1 MSLKRNTQTPHA
13 VTGQSKL
20 AADTSTT
27 GFREIAWAMAF
38 TTLCRRSINNQL
50 KAGMPHV
57 KLGRRI
63 LFHPPSVEAW
73 LLRQQRGGEQ

>member
-1 MSLKRNTQTPHA
+1 MPEA
-13 VTGQSKL
+13 ATGQSKL
-20 AADTSTT
+20 AADTA
-27 GFREIAWAMAF
+27 GLKEIAWAMAY

-73 LLRQQRGGEQ
+73 LLRLQRGGSQ

>member
-1 MSLKRNTQTPHA
+1 MRMSDNKIIQAPEA
-13 VTGQSKL
+13 ATGKSKL
-20 AADTSTT
+20 AADTA
-27 GFREIAWAMAF
+27 GMQEMPWAMAF

-50 KAGMPHV
+50 KKGMPHV

-73 LLRQQRGGEQ
+73 LLRQQRGGE